1 MALRTYGLMSI
12 TITLGR
18 AWAAAA
24 ACALIACGTSEP
36 SSPDNPAALP
46 VTERTSNRPFNTP
59 DWARTASIYE
69 LNVRQFTPEGT
80 FAAMRPHLPRLAEM
94 GVDVVWFMPIYPIS
108 EARRKGTMGSYY
120 SSSDFNAVNPEFGT
134 LEEFREIV
142 EEIRALGMHV
152 ILDWTANHTGWDHP
166 WITEHPEYYIRRA
179 GTDTIRHAFNP
190 NDTSGGDT
198 DWYDIAQLDY
208 GNPAVT
214 PAMIEQMRFWL
225 ENTGVEGFRC
235 DVAGFVPIDFW
246 YAARP
251 ALEAVKPI
259 FMLAEWGDEPRHF
272 EAAFD
277 INYGWAFHQLLNRIA
292 EGEEGDPVES
302 IWTYQADD
310 TATFAPYAYH
320 LNFTTNHDENSWN
333 GTEYERMGVHA
344 DAMWV
349 ICATFEGAPLVY
361 SGQEEPL
368 RRRLAFFEKDDIGF
382 GDYAKADF
390 FAALLELKDV
400 NRALHNGEVGGLARR
415 LPLSGAD
422 TSGVLAYAREAG
434 GDRVLVLANLS
445 DATRTVELPTG
456 GATKGLVDVYAGEAV
471 VPSASIVLE
480 PGGYR
485 VLADP
490 VP

>member
-1 MALRTYGLMSI
+1 MTFPTSPRVQNALALGL
-12 TITLGR
+12 
-18 AWAAAA
+18 
-24 ACALIACGTSEP
+24 
-36 SSPDNPAALP
+36 AALL
-46 VTERTSNRPFNTP
+46 VAGCGDATTEPPIDPARVPTDSLPSNRPFNTP
-59 DWARTASIYE
+59 DWAKTASIYE

-80 FAAMRPHLPRLAEM
+80 FAAVRPHLPRLAEM

-108 EARRKGTMGSYY
+108 ETKRKGSMGSYY
-120 SSSDFNAVNPEFGT
+120 ASADFNAVNPEFGT
-134 LEEFREIV
+134 MAEFEALV

-166 WITEHPEYYIRRA
+166 WIEDHPEYYVRRA

-235 DVAGFVPIDFW
+235 DVAGFVPVEFW

-251 ALEAVKPI
+251 ELERVKPI

-292 EGEEGDPVES
+292 EGEEDDPVQAV
-302 IWTYQADD
+302 WDYQARD
-310 TATFAPYAYH
+310 TSEFAPYAYH

-333 GTEYERMGVHA
+333 GTEFERMGDLA

-349 ICATFEGAPLVY
+349 VCATLEGTPLVY

-382 GDYAKADF
+382 GAFAKTKL
-390 FAALLELKDV
+390 FAPLLHLKDR
-400 NRALHNGEVGGLARR
+400 NRALRNGTAGARARR
-415 LPLSGAD
+415 IELPSDA
-422 TSGVLAYAREAG
+422 TGVLAFERERA
-434 GDRVLVLANLS
+434 GDRVGVFANLGGDS
-445 DATRTVELPTG
+445 VELPVD
-456 GATKGLVDVYAGEAV
+456 ADWQLDDLRDVYAAGGA
-471 VPSASIVLE
+471 PPKPGAALTLQ

-485 VLADP
+485 VFTTE
-490 VP
+490 